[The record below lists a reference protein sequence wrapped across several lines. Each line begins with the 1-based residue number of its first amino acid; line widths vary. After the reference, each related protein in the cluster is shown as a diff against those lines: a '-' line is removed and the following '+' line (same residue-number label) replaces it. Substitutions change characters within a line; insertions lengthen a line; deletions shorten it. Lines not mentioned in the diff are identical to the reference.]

1 MSEGTQQSSPSVNRL
16 RIVGRWLVLLAAGVY
31 GAAFFGFCLY
41 GMIYKEWVE
50 QLAKEHFAATIGLP
64 SAALA
69 ALLLVTLLE
78 MNAGRVEVKALG
90 FELKGAGGP
99 ILMWVICFLAIT
111 AAIKTLW

>member
-1 MSEGTQQSSPSVNRL
+1 MPEDAPQSSPSVNRL

-31 GAAFFGFCLY
+31 GAAFFGFCVY
-41 GMIYKEWVE
+41 GMVYEQWVE
-50 QLAKEHFAATIGLP
+50 QLAKEHFAAMVGLP

-78 MNAGRVEVKALG
+78 MNAGRVELKAPG

-99 ILMWVICFLAIT
+99 ILMWVICFL
-111 AAIKTLW
+111 